1 MGLEPSSGVLDWITP
16 SQANRPGTRASL
28 PDNWPVLPLR
38 ENSSQ
43 LRNHNQS
50 LIIPSSS
57 SQPKSS
63 YPASNPNPSPG
74 RRHPV
79 SSSPHPDGVRQM
91 DALKR
96 IPNKDYTN
104 QNQIKRHRMLT
115 PSVPVKLDE
124 DDQQLLRL
132 KEEERLPWKDIST
145 QFRDKPGKSYQ
156 VAALQMRYRRLRAR
170 FPKQAQIQ

>member
-1 MGLEPSSGVLDWITP
+1 
-16 SQANRPGTRASL
+16 
-28 PDNWPVLPLR
+28 
-38 ENSSQ
+38 
-43 LRNHNQS
+43 
-50 LIIPSSS
+50 
-57 SQPKSS
+57 
-63 YPASNPNPSPG
+63 
-74 RRHPV
+74 
-79 SSSPHPDGVRQM
+79 M